1 MTRVNYLYFIYLSET
16 TKAFLMHFVVLR
28 YNIVKLPVYLALSLL
43 SSYVTDD
50 ENDKI
55 LEMGYIKETV
65 YSAVCSQSNI

>member
-16 TKAFLMHFVVLR
+16 TKAFLMRFVVLR
-28 YNIVKLPVYLALSLL
+28 YSIVKIPVCLALSLL

-55 LEMGYIKETV
+55 LEMSYIKETV
-65 YSAVCSQSNI
+65 YSFVCSQSNI